1 MQFVISFLI
10 DADHQIYGKCL
21 YLKLR
26 KSECRCL
33 TPVSFINLQICELLG
48 GVDHHHHCNICYRQ
62 TSYRVFV
69 HSSAQSKAIL
79 GILHS
84 RLHFPQERS
93 TQEPWLQ
100 GQVPRYRKETSSLAA
115 SLHVSMHIYIYILP
129 PIKTINL
136 DQIVR

>member
-1 MQFVISFLI
+1 MQFVISLLI
-10 DADHQIYGKCL
+10 DADHQICGKCL

-79 GILHS
+79 GLLHS
-84 RLHFPQERS
+84 RLQFPQETS
-93 TQEPWLQ
+93 TRALASRASP
-100 GQVPRYRKETSSLAA
+100 QVQKGNFLFGCFSPCLNAYI
-115 SLHVSMHIYIYILP
+115 HIYTP
-129 PIKTINL
+129 AHQ
-136 DQIVR
+136 DH